1 MGNEIKIL
9 TETVN
14 AYKAAQNDDTQNPEI
29 IILQKQIES
38 LQEEKQKMVSLEIEN
53 EKLSKMNDEITQK
66 MATQNAEKQSLQNAL
81 NEYKEAEISQN
92 NLLKE
97 QINSLQLK
105 LNEYENK
112 QEFMDN
118 ELKQQHLD
126 EIAEIDAKYKELQII
141 RGDEKNVTEHRVK
154 RTLELSESIKDIPS
168 LIFNKYKTID
178 IVDYDE
184 FAEESDFTRCS

>member
-1 MGNEIKIL
+1 
-9 TETVN
+9 
-14 AYKAAQNDDTQNPEI
+14 
-29 IILQKQIES
+29 
-38 LQEEKQKMVSLEIEN
+38 
-53 EKLSKMNDEITQK
+53 

-141 RGDEKNVTEHRVK
+141 RSDEKNVTEHRVK

-184 FAEESDFTRCS
+184 FAEESDFDSSD